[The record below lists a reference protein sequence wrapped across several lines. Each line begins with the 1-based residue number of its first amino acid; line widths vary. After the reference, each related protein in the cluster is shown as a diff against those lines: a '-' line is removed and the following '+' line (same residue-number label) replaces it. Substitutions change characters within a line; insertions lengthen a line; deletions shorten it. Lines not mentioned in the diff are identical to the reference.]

1 MDRGD
6 WQATV
11 HGVARVRHDLAT
23 KSPPPQVNEAISV
36 FIYYDEGDYPGS
48 DVPGSYGLP
57 SWLSGENICLPMKVT
72 WRGRFSP

>member
-36 FIYYDEGDYPGS
+36 FVYYDEGDYPGS
-48 DVPGSYGLP
+48 DVIQRGL
-57 SWLSGENICLPMKVT
+57 V
-72 WRGRFSP
+72 